1 MQNNRDRLIG
11 LLEQAKIKAQDTIGS
26 MNNGFGAW
34 YADYLLEH
42 GAIVPQCKVG
52 DVVYQ
57 VTRNFISE
65 FRVRF
70 VEIATCGNLFLH
82 TDLISGIVYTGEVFS
97 ESDIGKTVF
106 LTREEAE
113 KALEDMRKKD
123 DGK

>member
-1 MQNNRDRLIG
+1 MDKKLKVCFDCINCDQCPTG
-11 LLEQAKIKAQDTIGS
+11 LACSANSACKMFKDKSRFIEL
-26 MNNGFGAW
+26 
-34 YADYLLEH
+34 
-42 GAIVPQCKVG
+42 PCKVG

-82 TDLISGIVYTGEVFS
+82 TDLISVIVYTGEVFS

-123 DGK
+123 EWK